1 MEKSSKWLNT
11 YDIQRVLRQYEKS
24 RPNFLFIGAVPIDF
38 DYQPSP
44 GNCIV
49 NELCN
54 INVENLLKRVKFIL
68 ELFLIW
74 INIMK
79 VALTGLQCLRS

>member
-1 MEKSSKWLNT
+1 MPEKWKSHPNEWLNT
-11 YDIQRVLRQYEKS
+11 YDIQRVLRQYEKG

-38 DYQPSP
+38 DYQSSP

-54 INVENLLKRVKFIL
+54 INVENLLFYKYIYCAH
-68 ELFLIW
+68 LFFFL
-74 INIMK
+74 
-79 VALTGLQCLRS
+79 